1 MISNLDTHSLVAAAT
16 DRRMVKFFK
25 ALSDSTRQNI
35 LRLLDDKERT
45 VSEIV
50 SNFNLSQPTISRH
63 LAVLKEAELVMDRR
77 QGQNVFY
84 SLNDDVLTDT
94 MEEFLG
100 RFDSVDEK
108 TTG

>member
-100 RFDSVDEK
+100 RFDSAEK
-108 TTG
+108 PID

>member
-1 MISNLDTHSLVAAAT
+1 MQANLDTNTLVTAAAE
-16 DRRMVKFFK
+16 RRMVKFFK
-25 ALSDSTRQNI
+25 ALGDPTRVGI
-35 LRLLDDKERT
+35 LKLLDDRALT

-63 LAVLKEAELVMDRR
+63 LAVLREAELVMDRR

-94 MEEFLG
+94 VHEFLD
-100 RFDSVDEK
+100 RFESVEK
-108 TTG
+108 P

>member
-1 MISNLDTHSLVAAAT
+1 MISNLDTHTLVAAAT

-100 RFDSVDEK
+100 RFDSVEK
-108 TTG
+108 TAT

>member
-25 ALSDSTRQNI
+25 ALSDRTRQNI

-45 VSEIV
+45 VSDIV

-100 RFDSVDEK
+100 RFDSVEK
-108 TTG
+108 PTG

>member
-100 RFDSVDEK
+100 RFDSVEEK
-108 TTG
+108 TTS

>member
-100 RFDSVDEK
+100 RFDSVEK
-108 TTG
+108 TAT

>member
-100 RFDSVDEK
+100 RFDSVEK
-108 TTG
+108 PTG

>member
-94 MEEFLG
+94 MDEFLG
-100 RFDSVDEK
+100 RFDSVEK
-108 TTG
+108 PTG